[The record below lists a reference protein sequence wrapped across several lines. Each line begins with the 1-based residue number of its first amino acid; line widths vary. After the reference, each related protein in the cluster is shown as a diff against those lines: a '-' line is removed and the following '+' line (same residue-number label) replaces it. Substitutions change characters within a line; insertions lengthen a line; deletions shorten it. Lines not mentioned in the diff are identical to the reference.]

1 MRMEELTW
9 PDFEK
14 IKGHV
19 DTVVIPVGSVEAH
32 GRHLP
37 LGTDT
42 FAPVEIARRV
52 EERVRELGCD
62 VLITPPVWYGH
73 TFALNVYPGT
83 INVDAGAFKG
93 YMREIMREFAAEG
106 FRRIV
111 LLNGHGG
118 NHSPLVLAAEEV
130 VEDFP
135 DVEVW
140 LINWWIDF
148 REDILSICS
157 SQGHAGQD
165 ETSVIL
171 AIRPE
176 LVKMERARG
185 KKARSKVRRIRKDI
199 GLELFP
205 DGVNDDP
212 STATAEKGEAILSV
226 VSERI
231 TRLLVDDD
239 GERKSSR
246 GD

>member
-1 MRMEELTW
+1 MRLEELTW
-9 PDFEK
+9 PDFDEVK
-14 IKGHV
+14 RRV

-42 FAPVEIARRV
+42 FAPLEIAKRV
-52 EERVRELGCD
+52 DERVRELGRD
-62 VLITPPVWYGH
+62 VLIAPPVWYGH
-73 TFALNVYPGT
+73 TFVLNVYPGT
-83 INVDAGAFKG
+83 INVGGDAFKA
-93 YMREIMREFAAEG
+93 YMHGIMREFAAEG

-118 NHSPLVLAAEEV
+118 NYSPLVLAAEEV
-130 VEDFP
+130 AEEFP

-148 REDILSICS
+148 REDVLSICS

-176 LVKMERARG
+176 LVKMERATGG
-185 KKARSKVRRIRKDI
+185 KSKSKVRRIRRDI

-212 STATAEKGEAILSV
+212 SLATAEKGEAILSV
-226 VSERI
+226 VSEKI
-231 TRLLVDDD
+231 ARLLV
-239 GERKSSR
+239 GE
-246 GD
+246 

>member
-1 MRMEELTW
+1 MRMKLEELTW
-9 PDFEK
+9 PEFE
-14 IKGHV
+14 GVRRRV

-42 FAPVEIARRV
+42 FAPLEIAKRV
-52 EERVRELGCD
+52 DERVRELGRD
-62 VLITPPVWYGH
+62 VLIAPPIWYGH
-73 TFALNVYPGT
+73 TFALNAYPGT
-83 INVDAGAFKG
+83 INVGADAFKA

-130 VEDFP
+130 AEEFP
-135 DVEVW
+135 EVEVW

-171 AIRPE
+171 AVRPE
-176 LVKMERARG
+176 LVKMGRATGR
-185 KKARSKVRRIRKDI
+185 KSKSKVRRIRKDI

-212 STATAEKGEAILSV
+212 SPATAEKGEAILSV
-226 VSERI
+226 VSEKI
-231 TRLLVDDD
+231 ARLLVD
-239 GERKSSR
+239 G
-246 GD
+246 